1 METEQSISTIA
12 KKLDL
17 LSASEYAE
25 FYNEYRR
32 EKGANQD
39 FFSPDEITQWKKNGG
54 TDWQDLMFRTAHT
67 QNYKLSISGGI
78 PKLQYEYDGHRRH
91 FEGIEKSEIQF
102 TV

>member
-1 METEQSISTIA
+1 M
-12 KKLDL
+12 
-17 LSASEYAE
+17 
-25 FYNEYRR
+25 
-32 EKGANQD
+32 
-39 FFSPDEITQWKKNGG
+39 GG

-78 PKLQYEYDGHRRH
+78 PETSIFGIYEYDGHRRH